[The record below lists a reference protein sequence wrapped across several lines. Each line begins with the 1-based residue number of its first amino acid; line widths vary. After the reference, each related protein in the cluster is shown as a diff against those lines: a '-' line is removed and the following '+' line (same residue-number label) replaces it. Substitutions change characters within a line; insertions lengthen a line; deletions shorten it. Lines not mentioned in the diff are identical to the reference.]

1 MFVQCQFALT
11 LELQGYNMCTR
22 ELTAFQNPSGGRPIF
37 GWEGVKQGLREIKLP
52 CGKCPECCK
61 DYYTAWATRGSREL
75 SNWESSVFI
84 TLTYDD
90 QNIPPDKSLKKRHIQ
105 NFIKRVKKY
114 FGSTKEN
121 PIRQTYCGEYG
132 TNTLRPHYHCVLYN
146 VDFNDKKKHYK
157 STQGHQVYLSQTLTS
172 LWGKGNAEFGYATPA
187 SIAYLY
193 KYILKKKTRREK
205 EKPLNIE
212 LDGVT
217 YDVEHEFIESSRNP
231 GIGAWLRG
239 NDSLKKGYLTVN
251 GTKTKI
257 PKYYLEDL
265 KINDP
270 NTYEKLKDSKF
281 DYAVNKPIESPLRKA
296 QKEEA
301 QKKLT
306 DTKRKL

>member
-1 MFVQCQFALT
+1 
-11 LELQGYNMCTR
+11 MCTR
-22 ELTAFQNPSGGRPIF
+22 ELTAFQNPTGGRPIF

-75 SNWESSVFI
+75 ANWDCSVFV

-90 QNIPPDKSLKKRHIQ
+90 DNLPSDKSLKKTDIQ
-105 NFIKRVKKY
+105 KFIKRVKKY
-114 FGSTKEN
+114 FGSSKEN

-132 TNTLRPHYHCVLYN
+132 SNTFRPHYHCVLYN
-146 VDFNDKKKHYK
+146 VDFVDKKKHYK
-157 STQGHQVYLSQTLTS
+157 SDQGHQVYVSETLNK
-172 LWGKGNAEFGYATPA
+172 LWAKGNCEFGYATAA

-193 KYILKKKTRREK
+193 KYILKKKTRVEK

-212 LDGVT
+212 IDGVT

-239 NDSLKKGYLTVN
+239 SDSLKKGFLSVN
-251 GTKTKI
+251 GVKKKI
-257 PKYYLEDL
+257 PKYYLEDM
-265 KINDP
+265 KKNNPDE
-270 NTYEKLKDSKF
+270 YERLKDKKF
-281 DYAVNKPIESPLRKA
+281 DFAIRRPIESPLRKS
-296 QKEEA
+296 QKEA
-301 QKKLT
+301 TQKKLT